1 MQFNI
6 KLKDEG
12 PDARICT
19 KLMEQPNLTQY
30 IRQLVL
36 DDINHRNYSDTVIM
50 RIREEM
56 LHTAELEMQLEDL
69 RARYEKMTEKLEAL
83 KEDLINGKED

>member
-12 PDARICT
+12 SDLKVCRQ
-19 KLMEQPNLTQY
+19 LLEQPNITQY

-36 DDINHRNYSDTVIM
+36 DDINRKNYAQTVIT

-56 LHTAELEMQLEDL
+56 LHTGEIEMQLEDL
-69 RARYEKMTEKLEAL
+69 QRRYDTMTERLDAL
-83 KEDLINGKED
+83 KEDLLNGKED